1 MVKTSRA
8 ALLPLAAALCSAFP
22 AHAAWDFTPIVGAR
36 ITWSD
41 NIGQRADSEKESGW
55 ARELSPGFSLSNETP
70 RLQARLDYS
79 KRFYTYSGGRP
90 QGNQGDSQELNGM
103 MKAKVVEDL
112 LFLDATASIHQSAV
126 SPYGPVVSDMYSGQN
141 TSEVRTL
148 MISPYVTHRFGAFA
162 DGLLRYTHDSLD
174 TDNVGMRRSEGNTI
188 LAHLSS
194 GASFRRFIWDGL
206 LTRQVVT
213 EQLSSVNN
221 PNERGADQSTG
232 SKNANLNV
240 RYVATP
246 QLNVGVF
253 GGYDDYDFQGL
264 GGKQGGAAYGANV
277 QWTPSSRTSLQASA
291 GHRFYGPSYSL
302 QLQHRSRATAWNVAY
317 TDAVSTSRSQFLL
330 PAAINTAAMLD
341 NLFRATISD
350 PALRAAA
357 VQAYM
362 KEANLPPTL
371 ANNINFFSNRYA
383 LDKQLSASMAW
394 TTVRT
399 TTMFSVVKSRREAL
413 SAQAV
418 DSPLLG
424 SNQYLYNDNTEQLGA
439 SVMASYR
446 FGPQTLASL
455 SGSAYNVKSLTDSRN
470 THHRELRFNLSRSI
484 GKRAATSLEVRRN
497 SGTRA
502 FGGQDFTEN
511 AVTFAITS
519 KF

>member
-253 GGYDDYDFQGL
+253 GGYDDY
-264 GGKQGGAAYGANV
+264 
-277 QWTPSSRTSLQASA
+277 
-291 GHRFYGPSYSL
+291 GPSYSL

-383 LDKQLSASMAW
+383 LDKQL
-394 TTVRT
+394 RT